1 MSSSST
7 RTRLVFSH
15 TRSKT
20 PRHLNCSAPS
30 PPTTRNSGPDIF
42 SYKKATL
49 NQSLPF
55 QFYLNTFTALSFKT
69 PIFLMNSAEY
79 LQSTHSKYVL
89 LLYSEASNGFLLPGR
104 QNLSLDLSSFLFYSS
119 KSNIPFLPNHP
130 RFFWIFICCL
140 LAIPCYL
147 STYPNPSGLQKP
159 DLNSLSQ
166 RSLPSDTT
174 INNYFSDI

>member
-1 MSSSST
+1 MFSS
-7 RTRLVFSH
+7 F
-15 TRSKT
+15 
-20 PRHLNCSAPS
+20 

-55 QFYLNTFTALSFKT
+55 QFYLNTFTALSFKP

-89 LLYSEASNGFLLPGR
+89 LLYSEASNGFPLPGR

-119 KSNIPFLPNHP
+119 QTKHSVSPKPSQVLLNLYMLPACNTLLPLHLPKS
-130 RFFWIFICCL
+130 
-140 LAIPCYL
+140 
-147 STYPNPSGLQKP
+147 
-159 DLNSLSQ
+159 
-166 RSLPSDTT
+166 
-174 INNYFSDI
+174 